1 MTTAQTESGKNVYG
15 ITYATF
21 DGSGLHFESEL
32 AIQLQ
37 DGALVTLK
45 MPTQLSERQ
54 AISQLVCGQAAGCS
68 R

>member
-1 MTTAQTESGKNVYG
+1 MNSARTESGKNVYG

-21 DGSGLHFESEL
+21 DDNGLHFESEL
-32 AIQLQ
+32 AIQLH
-37 DGALVTLK
+37 DGPLVTLK

-68 R
+68 